1 MRSSLTLPI
10 AILTGILGYFV
21 YVNIHALDFT
31 HHTVN
36 QIITYL
42 QPALLFIMLYV
53 SFCKVSPKEL
63 KPRRWMM
70 KLLGIQVLSFCLLG
84 FLIICIPNIP
94 GKAVI
99 ESAMICMICPTATAA
114 SVVTTKLNGNP
125 STVVSYTCLINF
137 SAAMAIPVVVS
148 FIHEGAQ
155 KYDFITSFTLIL
167 GKVFPLL
174 ILPLLLAWFTRFM
187 SPKFHRKILNQKDLA
202 FNLWAV
208 ALTLAIAI
216 TVKAI
221 MHSDNSIFEMIC
233 IAIASLLCCL
243 IQFYIGHK
251 IGKQHQEPIAGTQSL
266 GQKNTIFA
274 IWMGYT
280 FLNPVTA
287 MAGGFYSVWHN
298 VINSWQLWRIAQK

>member
-1 MRSSLTLPI
+1 MRSSLTLLI
-10 AILTGILGYFV
+10 AILTGIIGYFV
-21 YVNIHALDFT
+21 YVNIHALDHT

-36 QIITYL
+36 QIITHL
-42 QPALLFIMLYV
+42 QPALLFVMLFV

-63 KPRRWMM
+63 KPRRWMI
-70 KLLGIQVLSFCLLG
+70 KLLGIQVISFCMSG
-84 FLIICIPNIP
+84 ILIICIPDIP
-94 GKAVI
+94 GKAII
-99 ESAMICMICPTATAA
+99 ESVMVCMICPTATAA

-125 STVVSYTCLINF
+125 STVVSYTCLINL
-137 SAAMAIPVVVS
+137 SAAIAIPIIIS
-148 FIHEGAQ
+148 FIHEGAHEH
-155 KYDFITSFTLIL
+155 DFITSFTLIL

-174 ILPLLLAWFTRFM
+174 ILPLLLAWFTRYMF
-187 SPKFHRKILNQKDLA
+187 PKFHHKILNQKDLA
-202 FNLWAV
+202 FNLWAI
-208 ALTLAIAI
+208 AITLAIAI

-221 MHSDNSIFEMIC
+221 MHSNNSLFEMIC

-243 IQFYIGHK
+243 IQFYMGHK
-251 IGKQHQEPIAGTQSL
+251 IGKRHRETIAGTQSL

-298 VINSWQLWRIAQK
+298 VINSWQLWRSAQK